1 MSTKKAGGSAKNL
14 TDSKPKYL
22 GVKRGDGQTVKS
34 GEVIVRQRG
43 TRIEAGKNVGIGKDH
58 TLYAEVAGKVL
69 FGNMRKV
76 NFNGKSVM
84 KKKVG
89 IVANI

>member
-1 MSTKKAGGSAKNL
+1 MATKKAGGSAKNL

-22 GVKRGDGQTVKS
+22 GVKRGDGQTVKT
-34 GEVIVRQRG
+34 GEIIVRQRG

-58 TLYAEVAGKVL
+58 TLYAEVAGKVV

-76 NFNGKSVM
+76 NFTGKSVM

-89 IVANI
+89 VTASK